1 MSTRISGTARITG
14 STTAAISQ
22 GSRVRSYQSG
32 RICAHGDCD
41 TILSVYNPSKYCT
54 VHAGLAPGG
63 RTRAMPRAITEV
75 ACEHCGSLFLT
86 ANPARK
92 FCSDRC
98 RMAAFARRKR
108 AAVRAERR
116 LRQTAALQVVA
127 SAPDERGAGVSA
139 A

>member
-1 MSTRISGTARITG
+1 MGTRISGKSRITG
-14 STTAAISQ
+14 TLTAAISR

-32 RICAHGDCD
+32 RICTHSECD
-41 TILSVYNPSKYCT
+41 TILSVYNPSKFCT
-54 VHAGLAPGG
+54 VHDKLASG
-63 RTRAMPRAITEV
+63 RKHPTPRPVAEV
-75 ACEHCGSLFLT
+75 ACERCGLVFET

-108 AAVRAERR
+108 SAVRESRLQQEKAFQAAV
-116 LRQTAALQVVA
+116 AA
-127 SAPDERGAGVSA
+127 DGRGDAVDA